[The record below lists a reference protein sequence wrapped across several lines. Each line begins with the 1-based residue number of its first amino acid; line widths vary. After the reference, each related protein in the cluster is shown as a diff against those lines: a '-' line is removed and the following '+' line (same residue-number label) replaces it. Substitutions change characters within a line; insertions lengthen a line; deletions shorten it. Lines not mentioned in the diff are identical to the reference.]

1 MSDQEVVRGTRR
13 RSISESGDPRLKSTI
28 IDNDL
33 VFDDNDLFNTQ
44 NNVSHQSQQIISNDL
59 PEGFIESPMWVG
71 TGTRLQAR
79 KLPANSEQEII
90 ISNKFEILRAKISKR
105 QASIEFELIT
115 VDSINTEHNLLK
127 GNTHSLYQEAL
138 YAHVSDKLFYDII
151 GLVSLIDQVKRAAL
165 RYIRNEERIA
175 ETTGVNK
182 IIAGNAKENLSEL
195 NSSPCDNNY
204 IIIAGGCSGFSKQY

>member
-1 MSDQEVVRGTRR
+1 MSDQGVIRGTRR
-13 RSISESGDPRLKSTI
+13 RSISESGHPRLNSTI

-33 VFDDNDLFNTQ
+33 VFDENDLFNTR

-79 KLPANSEQEII
+79 KLPANSDQEIV
-90 ISNKFEILRAKISKR
+90 ISNKLENLRLKISDW
-105 QASIEFELIT
+105 QSLIEYDPIT
-115 VDSINTEHNLLK
+115 FDGINTEHNVLK
-127 GNTHSLYQEAL
+127 GNIHSLYQEAL
-138 YAHVSDKLFYDII
+138 YARVTDKLSYDII
-151 GLVSLIDQVKRAAL
+151 GLVALIDRVKCAAL